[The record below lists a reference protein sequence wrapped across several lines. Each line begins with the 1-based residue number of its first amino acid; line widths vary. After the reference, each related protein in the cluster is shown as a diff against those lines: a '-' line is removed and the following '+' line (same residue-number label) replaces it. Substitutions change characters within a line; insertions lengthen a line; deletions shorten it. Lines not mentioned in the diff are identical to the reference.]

1 MNKKISKE
9 EILQR
14 FKNKGLTIIE
24 EFDEKIINSKTKL
37 KCIDSEGYL
46 YSHSYNNVSSKNS
59 QRRFSKYNPYILY
72 NMQHFIELNGSETKI
87 INDKFIGQNKE
98 VYTLKCG
105 KCGKVFTKTYGDFM
119 YRKHFYC
126 HECTMKVNPKK
137 YTNEYV
143 DKVLNTFGYIRLEE
157 YKGNND
163 NILCINEDGYKVK
176 IKFAT
181 ILRGDKNPYI
191 FSTVFN
197 SENYIYNINN
207 YFKINNINCKALYY
221 DFSVYKDDDKDKTPT
236 VYCQC
241 QCGEIFH
248 TNINAI
254 RTQNQYRCQKCSN
267 SISMIEYK
275 VKRWLDSKH
284 IEYEQQKT
292 FEGCMGDSR
301 YLKFDYYLPK
311 YNLCI
316 EVDGEQHDVVTTFG
330 GEKCI
335 EDTIERFKKR
345 QRYDK
350 IKDDYCQK
358 HNIKLLRIPEKYL
371 ERNNNIYK
379 KILYNTLIKK

>member
-87 INDKFIGQNKE
+87 INDKFIGQDKE

-126 HECTMKVNPKK
+126 HECAVKSNPKK

-143 DKVLNTFGYIRLEE
+143 DKILTELGYSRLEQ
-157 YKGNND
+157 YTGNN
-163 NILCINEDGYKVK
+163 NRMLCTDKEGYRIKVK
-176 IKFAT
+176 FT
-181 ILRGDKNPYI
+181 ELTCTNENPYI
-191 FSTVFN
+191 FSIPFN
-197 SENYIYNINN
+197 AENYIYNINN
-207 YFKINNINCKALYY
+207 YFKINKIDCKALFY
-221 DFSVYKDDDKDKTPT
+221 DFSKYGNKIPT
-236 VYCQC
+236 IYCEC
-241 QCGEIFH
+241 ECGEMFH
-248 TNINAI
+248 TNINTI
-254 RTQNQYRCQKCSN
+254 RTQKQYRCQKCSH
-267 SISMIEYK
+267 STSMIEYK
-275 VKRWLDSKH
+275 IKRWLDSKH
-284 IEYEQQKT
+284 IEYEQQKK
-292 FEGCMGDSR
+292 FDGCKGDYR
-301 YLKFDYYLPK
+301 DLKFDYYLPK
-311 YNLCI
+311 YNICI
-316 EVDGEQHDVVTTFG
+316 ETDGDQHDMVVTFG
-330 GEKCI
+330 GKKHIRDSKEKF
-335 EDTIERFKKR
+335 EKR
-345 QRYDK
+345 KRYDK
-350 IKDDYCQK
+350 IKDTYCEE
-358 HNIKLLRIPEKYL
+358 HGIYLLRIPEKYL